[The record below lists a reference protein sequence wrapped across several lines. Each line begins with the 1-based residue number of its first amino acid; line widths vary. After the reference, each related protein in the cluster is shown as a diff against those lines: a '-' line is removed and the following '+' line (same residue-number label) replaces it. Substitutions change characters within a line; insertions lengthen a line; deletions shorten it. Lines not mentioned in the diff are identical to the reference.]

1 MLLIQNTYT
10 RSFNSL
16 TVPPFL
22 RPSLSLQA
30 HHPIDL
36 VYNELHPQYN
46 KSITYFLRCHPRLK
60 SLALTFTHVKQI
72 DNLCSPRT
80 KSFPAL
86 TSLSLKLRGCADK
99 AYLFDEVEKDDEE
112 DEAEENFWSW
122 SLKCPNLR
130 RLKLGRG
137 KWDLRTVGFKSLSSL
152 TLKHMDWSYVDLKN
166 LGTVTPRLTEFVLY
180 HSWDLDRPSSGPGG
194 GGTFTFDLSNAQTVR
209 FYFPHN
215 NLTLSLTLSRSLT
228 TFSAMAKQLVLTC
241 KSTELLALHHL
252 SLYGQQRL
260 VISSLH
266 LASVRVAYLN
276 SPPKDHHARNDESS
290 SYLDS
295 PVLSHEISPDR
306 ENVHCRS
313 SAAFSWAEWLAPIA
327 PTVEVLIAVVW
338 KNNCTGLPDA
348 VAAGKKA
355 YVIAIKRRITPE
367 KLANFPD
374 AGECDVLVL
383 VACAEGVIL
392 DDMGQGSSGSG
403 GGSSGSSGGGSR
415 AFYAPV
421 VTPFEALMALEEGWE
436 WTGEYRML
444 LDGAG
449 VVAGGS
455 GVGVRKGEGGSG
467 DENGEGD
474 GEAPAAAAAEAAAAA
489 SDQYLAVR
497 RDMALSTL
505 PVLTDSLAL
514 ARASGQSGYATSA
527 AVEARSGSDFLAL
540 RRDCKGLEVVWL
552 MAPPGGTPRATPW
565 EGGGDARGRGHESK
579 ERDEG
584 GREDGGV
591 VCAFMPRVGPSI
603 DEQ

>member
-194 GGTFTFDLSNAQTVR
+194 GGTFTFDLSNAQT
-209 FYFPHN
+209 
-215 NLTLSLTLSRSLT
+215 
-228 TFSAMAKQLVLTC
+228 
-241 KSTELLALHHL
+241 
-252 SLYGQQRL
+252 
-260 VISSLH
+260 
-266 LASVRVAYLN
+266 
-276 SPPKDHHARNDESS
+276 
-290 SYLDS
+290 
-295 PVLSHEISPDR
+295 
-306 ENVHCRS
+306 
-313 SAAFSWAEWLAPIA
+313 
-327 PTVEVLIAVVW
+327 AVVW

-474 GEAPAAAAAEAAAAA
+474 GEAAPAAAAAEAAAAA